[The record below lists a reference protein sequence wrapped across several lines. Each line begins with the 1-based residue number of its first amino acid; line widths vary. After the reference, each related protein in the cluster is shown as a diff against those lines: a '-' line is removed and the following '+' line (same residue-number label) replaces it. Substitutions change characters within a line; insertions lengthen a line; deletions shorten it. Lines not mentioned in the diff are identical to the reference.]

1 MAAGQ
6 RRRRGRRAAPGAAG
20 PPVCED
26 VEARAARLGI
36 TPDRV
41 LREYARIAFADLRH
55 IVQWTEQGM
64 IVRPS
69 RRLRRAD
76 AAAIAEIIEP
86 AGSGKPYRVKLY
98 DKEAALL
105 AIGRYLGMFPIKPA
119 AHGEK
124 QTDDNGEDPRKALI
138 RELDR
143 IAAKGETGSGDPE
156 ADA

>member
-1 MAAGQ
+1 MTP
-6 RRRRGRRAAPGAAG
+6 RHKRRRGQRAAPAAAA
-20 PPVCED
+20 PPSSED

-64 IVRPS
+64 TIRPS

-98 DKEAALL
+98 DKEAALN
-105 AIGRYLGMFPIKPA
+105 AIARYLG
-119 AHGEK
+119 
-124 QTDDNGEDPRKALI
+124 
-138 RELDR
+138 
-143 IAAKGETGSGDPE
+143 
-156 ADA
+156 